1 MNVIYKKRISLIFG
15 NDIADKIYEFKDN
28 NKDETDIKMK
38 NGLIL
43 HVYRMDDSN
52 KVKVYTKIT
61 DKNKNLRSN
70 EGEFLEE
77 IKYKHR
83 KEN

>member
-1 MNVIYKKRISLIFG
+1 
-15 NDIADKIYEFKDN
+15 
-28 NKDETDIKMK
+28 MK

-43 HVYRMDDSN
+43 HVYRMDDPN

>member
-1 MNVIYKKRISLIFG
+1 MNVINKKRISLIFE

-28 NKDETDIKMK
+28 DKDETDIKMK

-43 HVYRMDDSN
+43 HVYRMDDPS